1 MCKIKNQHKVPSSGS
16 LRYYGARAVNKYYA
30 IQINSSILLMCKVF
44 PTTESR
50 CLVYLMKSKNAN
62 YKLWNKNTKLYY
74 YGIIPIVTVFDFI
87 NSMLVQK
94 LIPDQLPMLET
105 QISVVVMKHINIIPE
120 NPANH
125 SFIGNYSQAFFF
137 NNCEIQFLSTT
148 PKETKNPVFSVT
160 NREFMIFQ
168 SAALRKFVVDMH
180 TCKRPRQTI
189 ILYQRG

>member
-1 MCKIKNQHKVPSSGS
+1 MLCKIKNQHKVPSSGS

-125 SFIGNYSQAFFF
+125 SFIGNYSQAFFLTTVRF
-137 NNCEIQFLSTT
+137 NSYLQ
-148 PKETKNPVFSVT
+148 
-160 NREFMIFQ
+160 
-168 SAALRKFVVDMH
+168 LRKKQKIRYFLW
-180 TCKRPRQTI
+180 QTENSWFFRVPH
-189 ILYQRG
+189 LGNLW